1 MQWKT
6 LAVAL
11 ALSAQDVYGA
21 PAEEKRQNSAALMRF
36 ECSKLIVER
45 IDPLVQPGQA
55 PSAHL
60 VRISSNPNPFPFV
73 SRGLKFQVLV
83 KKYFT
88 NLVTLA
94 SSSRRQFI

>member
-21 PAEEKRQNSAALMRF
+21 PAEAVEKRQGSAALMRF
-36 ECSKLIVER
+36 ECSQLVIDR
-45 IDPLVQPGQA
+45 LDPLVQPGQA

-60 VRISSNPNPFPFV
+60 VRTFSTPIT
-73 SRGLKFQVLV
+73 SRHSTVFLLLGTRCRLQE
-83 KKYFT
+83 
-88 NLVTLA
+88 
-94 SSSRRQFI
+94 SRY